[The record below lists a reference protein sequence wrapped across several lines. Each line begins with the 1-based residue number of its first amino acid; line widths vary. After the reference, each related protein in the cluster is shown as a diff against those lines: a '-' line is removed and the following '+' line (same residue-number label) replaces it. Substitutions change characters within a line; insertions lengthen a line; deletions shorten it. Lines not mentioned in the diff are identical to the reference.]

1 MWAFLIAK
9 KLSKTITGIC
19 HKFMA
24 RGHLSSYW
32 CEVTRR
38 RVSRRRV
45 RLAECKC
52 KIIYRWNYQ
61 PLVYNT
67 AQVYIYY
74 ERK

>member
-1 MWAFLIAK
+1 MWAFLMAK

-32 CEVTRR
+32 YEVTRR
-38 RVSRRRV
+38 RVG
-45 RLAECKC
+45 LAECKY
-52 KIIYRWNYQ
+52 KIMYSWNYQ